1 MTPSADNVPVP
12 NVVGDEG
19 FTGKEVYLFKN
30 YFCKHMCENEWDNFY
45 EDQIFLNDEFK
56 THARAIFNE
65 ETHKDFLEKTLIQM
79 QIIKGCPGQLLLFG
93 ESGLIEK
100 SGRVL
105 CVPQC
110 VLGNV

>member
-1 MTPSADNVPVP
+1 MVPSADNVPVP

-45 EDQIFLNDEFK
+45 EDQIFLNDEFR
-56 THARAIFNE
+56 TDARAIFNE
-65 ETHKDFLEKTLIQM
+65 ETHKDFWKNLRFRCRLSKDVQVSYYF
-79 QIIKGCPGQLLLFG
+79 FG

-100 SGRVL
+100 RGKVRL
-105 CVPQC
+105 YQC
-110 VLGNV
+110 VLENV